1 MFIADR
7 VSVGGGT
14 LVITTGWDPRELNG
28 VKYNFTSG
36 WIDSQHK
43 VNMTRGRYEARIK
56 MPVANATGAWP
67 AWWLLPEGQCWPIGT
82 EIDIV
87 EYYVGEGHYQHS
99 RTENPAQMS
108 SSYHYGCAHA
118 CFHASRHS
126 PAKRCHI
133 ASRALH
139 GAA

>member
-1 MFIADR
+1 
-7 VSVGGGT
+7 
-14 LVITTGWDPRELNG
+14 
-28 VKYNFTSG
+28 
-36 WIDSQHK
+36 
-43 VNMTRGRYEARIK
+43 
-56 MPVANATGAWP
+56 
-67 AWWLLPEGQCWPIGT
+67 LPEGQCWPIGT

-108 SSYHYGCAHA
+108 SSYHYGYAHA

-126 PAKRCHI
+126 HAKRCHI

-139 GAA
+139 GAAWHCRCCCRRCAYTWHSLGNLCVLLHFDSAVPLMRAHAIRASFFLSLSTGFSCA